1 MAERRGGWQSF
12 LRDAGRVRPA
22 VAAFPLAIFATMLLR
37 QLFVGVGADELSLLR
52 MGEVVRAGSFPYAEY
67 WDVRPPLAYLI
78 GLPSAFADDAGR
90 AVALLRMFAWLA
102 HAAAAYLFFC
112 LFQRGV
118 GVLAAAVGAIALLA
132 TANATDLHA
141 STLPNHFVMA
151 LAVVAFA
158 LLVAGLRGRRWEY
171 LLSALVVGGLPWVM
185 IHAAVVAVGLALLAV
200 LGGLG
205 QRPGSAGVSPAC
217 GRNARVSSTNHR
229 RIAVGARLAW
239 LCLAAAPSVL
249 VVGAYWLWGPFDV
262 FVRTVFGAP
271 FAVIEMRGAGYHFFA
286 AETLWRMLLDAPW
299 AVGFV
304 ALMALGAAWL
314 PAMWRTAPTGTA
326 LHLAP
331 ALAAPLALGFALM
344 AYAKPPAP
352 PEYWVEMAPVVG
364 LLAAVSSS
372 KLLGWARISPRV
384 LQLGCAALVALPLAL
399 PVDPWREAR
408 PPLPATYCKDAA
420 ARWFARLRAEDTVLD
435 FTGICGYHLLE
446 AGATTHPPFTFAPMW
461 LRMLDQPWIGHAL
474 AADGTPAA
482 ADERL
487 RTALGLPTTP
497 PAAAQTNTAAVML
510 ADNRLLAAIRTRGWM
525 EEFHR
530 EWRMVWFQR
539 LAVSSESRPF
549 NSLAILVRRSW
560 ERHANAPPTV
570 PPPHRPQS
578 A

>member
-37 QLFVGVGADELSLLR
+37 ELFVGVGADELSLLR

-78 GLPSAFADDAGR
+78 GLPSAFTDDAGR
-90 AVALLRMFAWLA
+90 AVALLRMLAWLA

-118 GVLAAAVGAIALLA
+118 GVLPAAVGAIALLA
-132 TANATDLHA
+132 TANATDLHT

-158 LLVAGLRGRRWEY
+158 LLVAGLRGRRWAY
-171 LLSALVVGGLPWVM
+171 LLSALVVGVLPWVM

-205 QRPGSAGVSPAC
+205 RRPGSAGVP
-217 GRNARVSSTNHR
+217 STGHR
-229 RIAVGARLAW
+229 RVAVGVRLAW

-249 VVGAYWLWGPFDV
+249 VISSYWAWGPFDV
-262 FVRTVFGAP
+262 FIRTVFAAP
-271 FAVIEMRGAGYHFFA
+271 LAIMEMRGAGYHFFS

-299 AVGFV
+299 VAAFV
-304 ALMALGAAWL
+304 ALMALGATWL
-314 PAMWRTAPTGTA
+314 PAMWRTASRGTA
-326 LHLAP
+326 LRLAP

-372 KLLGWARISPRV
+372 KLLGWARVSPRA
-384 LQLGCAALVALPLAL
+384 LQLGCAALVALLLAL

-474 AADGTPAA
+474 AADGSSAA
-482 ADERL
+482 ADARL
-487 RTALGLPTTP
+487 RVALGLPTTP
-497 PAAAQTNTAAVML
+497 PAADHANTAAVML
-510 ADNRLLAAIRTRGWM
+510 ADNRLLAAVRTRGWM
-525 EEFHR
+525 EAFHR
-530 EWRMVWFQR
+530 EWRMAWFQR
-539 LAVSSESRPF
+539 LASPEGASGPRPF
-549 NSLAILVRRSW
+549 ASLAILVRRSW
-560 ERHANAPPTV
+560 ERQTNAPVV
-570 PPPHRPQS
+570 PPPRRPQS